1 MVVSGGVQEIS
12 PILLKKLM
20 VKVGGDMDINS
31 LNIEKPI
38 IQDNQ
43 YKIIVSLIVLV
54 VLGTLIYF
62 SKDAYNGVLLK
73 LKLCLYVQIVG
84 IFILQVVSFLAK
96 KDKHIKF
103 YALGGFVLLFIS
115 SFYLDNFFFG
125 SLAGTFLRTFICFS
139 LVQIVLAFKFG
150 GSSD

>member
-1 MVVSGGVQEIS
+1 MNI
-12 PILLKKLM
+12 
-20 VKVGGDMDINS
+20 IN

-38 IQDNQ
+38 IQDSQ

-62 SKDAYNGVLLK
+62 AKDSYNGVLLK
-73 LKLCLYVQIVG
+73 LKLCLYVQLVG
-84 IFILQVVSFLAK
+84 IFALQVVSFLAK

-103 YALGGFVLLFIS
+103 YALSGFVLLFIS

-125 SLAGTFLRTFICFS
+125 SLAGTFLRTFIVFS
-139 LVQIVLAFKFG
+139 MVQIILVFKFG